1 MLAHRKLT
9 AAPPPPL
16 PRRLIRLAWLT
27 RAVGGGRHGR
37 SVRPGR
43 RRCTQGGNLLNML
56 YKKERLEENV
66 ARMYLAECVLAIEQV
81 HKIGF
86 AHRYVA

>member
-1 MLAHRKLT
+1 M
-9 AAPPPPL
+9 
-16 PRRLIRLAWLT
+16 
-27 RAVGGGRHGR
+27 
-37 SVRPGR
+37 RPGR

>member
-1 MLAHRKLT
+1 
-9 AAPPPPL
+9 
-16 PRRLIRLAWLT
+16 
-27 RAVGGGRHGR
+27 
-37 SVRPGR
+37 
-43 RRCTQGGNLLNML
+43 ML